1 MRADEAQHVAWAY
14 GKARETLTV
23 LASVNAELPA
33 RLRWA
38 IEALSAVPRGGLP
51 DSIVEQLQALDDRML
66 MPVVDRIVSDNHS
79 VVFWNIRKLSW
90 KKRQA
95 LSDEIICICVSI
107 CEACAVNQGSW

>member
-14 GKARETLTV
+14 GKARAALTA

-38 IEALSAVPRGGLP
+38 IESLGPVPRGGLP
-51 DSIVEQLQALDDRML
+51 DSIIEQLRALDERML
-66 MPVVDRIVSDNHS
+66 APVVDHRVSGNFT
-79 VVFWNIRKLSW
+79 VVYWNIRKLSW

-95 LSDEIICICVSI
+95 LSDEIIRICVSI
-107 CEACAVNQGSW
+107 CEACAVLQRRW